1 VTAEPLRTESFHAA
15 VDKALGGVDLAAG
28 VPCSLLGP
36 WLQELDTLVPRHVHS
51 TNEGEAVA
59 VATGARIAGQRP
71 AVYLQNSG
79 LGNAVNPL
87 TSLAAPFGVPLLLVV
102 GYRGRPGSS
111 DEPQH
116 MLMGAA
122 TTGVLDA
129 IGVGHTVVED
139 EGSLHAATV
148 EAAQAIHDGRSH
160 AWLVPKGVFAK
171 QRTEVPSSP
180 FPNRREY
187 IELLAGLREGRALS
201 VIATTGMTGR
211 ELESICPRDEDL
223 YMVGSMGCAPSLA
236 LGISLGSPRN
246 RLVVLDGDG
255 ALLMRL
261 ENMVALAH
269 YATVPIVHVVVD
281 NGSYDSTG
289 SQASLSGAVDFA
301 GIARSAGYA
310 SAGTADSLEEA
321 EALLSRA
328 FSTTTPGPHLCV
340 LKARLGD
347 VVPVGRP
354 RLGPREQG
362 ARFAASAVSA
372 G

>member
-1 VTAEPLRTESFHAA
+1 MTDQHISPDSFHAS
-15 VDKALGGVDLAAG
+15 VDEALGGADLAAG

-36 WLQELDTLVPRHVHS
+36 WLQELDSLVPQHIRS

-59 VATGARIAGQRP
+59 VATGSRLAGKRP

-102 GYRGRPGSS
+102 GYRGRPGSA

-116 MLMGAA
+116 RLMGAA

-129 IGVGHTVVED
+129 IGIEHAVVED
-139 EGSLHAATV
+139 HTSLQLAAGK
-148 EAAQAIHDGRSH
+148 AARAIREGRSH

-171 QRTEVPSSP
+171 QREEVSASTL
-180 FPNRREY
+180 PNRREF
-187 IELLAGLREGRALS
+187 IELLAKIRVEHSLS
-201 VIATTGMTGR
+201 VIATTGMSGR

-236 LGISLGSPRN
+236 LGVSLGAPTN

-261 ENMVALAH
+261 ESMVALAR
-269 YATVPIVHVVVD
+269 YATVPITHIVVD

-289 SQASLSGAVDFA
+289 AQATLSGEVDFEALAKAA
-301 GIARSAGYA
+301 GYRSAA
-310 SAGTADSLEEA
+310 TADSLA
-321 EALLSRA
+321 TADALLRRSFA
-328 FSTTTPGPHLCV
+328 LTTPGPHLCV
-340 LKARLGD
+340 LKARPGD

-354 RLGPREQG
+354 RLEPREQG
-362 ARFAASAVSA
+362 ARFTAAVI
-372 G
+372 GG